1 MSETTQF
8 PPVYPAPQQV
18 PQIRR
23 PRRWPWIAGI
33 AVALV
38 VGIAVGNGTGATSR
52 NTALSATTTATSAA
66 KASAASTPLPTT
78 TVAPPVTTTVIPA
91 PAPAPVAPAPTHRT
105 ATRTQAAPV
114 APPAAPVAA
123 APTVLY
129 SNTGTGIGSTPD
141 FTTGAEWQVQYTF
154 DCAGFG
160 QQGNFAVTDDAGDV
174 LVNALAANGSDV
186 AYVHASPGTH
196 SLSINSECDWTV
208 KVIG

>member
-8 PPVYPAPQQV
+8 PPVYPPPQQM
-18 PQIRR
+18 PRR
-23 PRRWPWIAGI
+23 PRRWPWITGI
-33 AVALV
+33 AVAFV
-38 VGIAVGNGTGATSR
+38 VGIAVGSAGATNR
-52 NTALSATTTATSAA
+52 NPALSAATATTAKAPAA
-66 KASAASTPLPTT
+66 ATPLPTT
-78 TVAPPVTTTVIPA
+78 TVAPPVTTTVIPT
-91 PAPAPVAPAPTHRT
+91 PTPVASAPTHRA
-105 ATRTQAAPV
+105 ATRTQAAPAAPV
-114 APPAAPVAA
+114 APPAAPAPP

-129 SNTGTGIGSTPD
+129 SKTGTGIGSTPD

-160 QQGNFAVTDDAGDV
+160 QQGNFAVTDDTGDV

-196 SLSINSECDWTV
+196 SLDINSECDWTV